1 MAFQISPNAPHIYSE
16 SFFIRSYHVDVQ
28 CKLTI
33 PKLCS
38 FFQEI
43 AGNHTVACG
52 VGWEVLQDEHVFW
65 VLSRLEIDVKK
76 YPEWRNEITI
86 RTWSNGLEGIMAI
99 RHFEVLSSSG
109 EVLITAISMW
119 LMVNTET
126 RRLVRA
132 DEFMRDFPLNADRIY
147 DENPAK
153 LPALKNQTTF
163 AAVPVSF
170 TETDMNRHM
179 NNVSY
184 IERIINSYDY
194 NFLLENSIRHFE
206 INFLKEAVPGE
217 MLAVQQQKT
226 DSGKYLNSLVNIDSD
241 TEMVRTYTAWSKFE

>member
-1 MAFQISPNAPHIYSE
+1 MAFQISPDAPRIYSE
-16 SFFIRSYHVDVQ
+16 TFQIRSYHVDVH

-52 VGWEVLQDEHVFW
+52 VGWDVLQDENVFW
-65 VLSRLEIDVKK
+65 VLSRLKIDVKK
-76 YPEWRNEITI
+76 YPEWCDEITI
-86 RTWSNGLEGIMAI
+86 RTWSNGLNGIMAV
-99 RHFEVLSSSG
+99 RNFEVLSQSG

-119 LMVNTET
+119 LMVNTKT

-132 DEFMRDFPLNADRIY
+132 NEFMRDFPLNTDRLYEKNPDKISAL
-147 DENPAK
+147 ENPI
-153 LPALKNQTTF
+153 TF
-163 AAVPVSF
+163 DAVPVSF

-184 IERIINSYDY
+184 IERIINSYGY
-194 NFLLENSIRHFE
+194 EFLLEYCIRHFE

-217 MLAVQQQKT
+217 KLAVQQQKT
-226 DSGKYLNSLVNIDSD
+226 DSGKYLNSLVNIDGE
-241 TEMVRTYTAWSKFE
+241 TEMVRTLIKWGRIE